1 MVGMATILDHGV
13 TLRMD
18 ARMLKQNNWYW
29 IPIWPT
35 FGLPLFMRELL
46 SYFFNA
52 TVPFCFL
59 LSASKFNPNWK
70 SEAEK
75 GESRMKKMK
84 EQSLR

>member
-1 MVGMATILDHGV
+1 MANFWASFVHERTALI
-13 TLRMD
+13 
-18 ARMLKQNNWYW
+18 
-29 IPIWPT
+29 
-35 FGLPLFMRELL
+35 
-46 SYFFNA
+46 FFNA